1 MFNNLKLAVKN
12 FIGFGVVILITIL
25 AGMYLYSKMHYA
37 EKSFDTMAEVYEPA
51 EKLMHDIMEV
61 SFNARLCFIAFAASG
76 DIKDLQNGNKH
87 LAEVSALIK
96 KGESFKSIKEDLDLI
111 YKEIQQYRVLIDKTE
126 KLHNSAGEMRK
137 KLDDAAS
144 IFDKECDNFFNLQKE
159 FIVGAIY
166 ASMSPEQHETNIEI
180 IYMGLNMVE
189 DAEEMLM
196 LINKAE
202 ARRSEGLF
210 KEAINKFELVTKH
223 ILKLK
228 KLLVSEESIKYLT
241 EANKAAETYKI
252 EMQNLYNSFIEAID
266 LDKKRLAAGETLIA
280 LIEKSGEKIQKQKL
294 TSSTEA
300 ENSLSK
306 ASFISVISVIINA
319 ILASIIALII
329 TLSIKRPIDKAI
341 EIAKAVSLG
350 DLSKRLNMN
359 QTDEIGV
366 FAKVFDQMSE
376 SLSEKAKC
384 ADDISKGDLT
394 VNIKLLSEKD
404 SLGKALYAMVEKLKG
419 IIAEVKGAAE
429 NVASGSGQL
438 SSTSQSISQGITE
451 QASSLEEISASMN
464 EIAAQTKQNAEN
476 AAKANKVAIEA
487 TSHAQKGN
495 EQMTIMVT
503 SMNEINESTKQVSK
517 VIKAIDDIA
526 FQTNLLAL
534 NAAIEAARAGKHGKG
549 FAVVAQEV
557 RNLATRSAQSA
568 KESTELIEGASQK
581 VIKGS
586 EIANKTS
593 EALRDIV
600 TSIEKVT
607 NLVADISVSS
617 QEQAQGV
624 EQVSKGI
631 NQIEQV
637 TQQNTASV
645 EEVASSAEEL
655 SSQAVQLSSAI
666 DFFQIG
672 EAVLKTVHEEINN
685 NMPNKLLTI
694 C

>member
-1 MFNNLKLAVKN
+1 MMRFLTLKFKLF
-12 FIGFGVVILITIL
+12 FIVIFLVLFSGIIFL
-25 AGMYLYSKMHYA
+25 WYSSWTAH
-37 EKSFDTMAEVYEPA
+37 KSFQISIYNTLSSTELSYNNEINQMKTKCLNYGIFLENDQ
-51 EKLMHDIMEV
+51 
-61 SFNARLCFIAFAASG
+61 G
-76 DIKDLQNGNKH
+76 
-87 LAEVSALIK
+87 
-96 KGESFKSIKEDLDLI
+96 IKESINYVQMTDDNSTLI
-111 YKEIQQYRVLIDKTE
+111 QHLEIYF
-126 KLHNSAGEMRK
+126 K
-137 KLDDAAS
+137 KLDLNNIEFTSAKGIVLGRGHKPKAFNDSKMDFPLVKKMTNDPKKRWDYEIGKSGITLKFGIPFFIEEKYLGFIGYGYYIDDHFLNSLKKMINAELVMILKKNDEVIASTNRDINRKDINQKMVLACMSGQKMVEIENPFMIGKKSYVSMYVPILDAENN
-144 IFDKECDNFFNLQKE
+144 IFAAMCVFKDISSEISELKKNKIYSGLIIMATMFIGLVLGFF
-159 FIVGAIY
+159 FIRWIVGLIY
-166 ASMSPEQHETNIEI
+166 EI
-180 IYMGLNMVE
+180 VNFTE
-189 DAEEMLM
+189 
-196 LINKAE
+196 K
-202 ARRSEGLF
+202 F
-210 KEAINKFELVTKH
+210 KLGDI
-223 ILKLK
+223 
-228 KLLVSEESIKYLT
+228 SIKLPFRHD
-241 EANKAAETYKI
+241 EIGKI
-252 EMQNLYNSFIEAID
+252 NS
-266 LDKKRLAAGETLIA
+266 A
-280 LIEKSGEKIQKQKL
+280 LNNIVE
-294 TSSTEA
+294 
-300 ENSLSK
+300 
-306 ASFISVISVIINA
+306 VISKK
-319 ILASIIALII
+319 
-329 TLSIKRPIDKAI
+329 T
-341 EIAKAVSLG
+341 EIAKKIAIGELDVQVEVLSDKDALG
-350 DLSKRLNMN
+350 N
-359 QTDEIGV
+359 
-366 FAKVFDQMSE
+366 
-376 SLSEKAKC
+376 
-384 ADDISKGDLT
+384 
-394 VNIKLLSEKD
+394 
-404 SLGKALYAMVEKLKG
+404 ALKTMIEKLKG
-419 IIAEVKGAAE
+419 TITDVKGAAE

-438 SSTSQSISQGITE
+438 SSTSQSISQGIAE